1 MIIFSSHLFHP
12 TGAAPL
18 RHFYTITHT
27 PHIRRRFLE
36 CAVVKYLLMQV
47 VGLE

>member
-27 PHIRRRFLE
+27 HTY
-36 CAVVKYLLMQV
+36 VVVFSSVL
-47 VGLE
+47 